1 MTWPL
6 AACVIATLA
15 LVGAMTWV
23 VLPYVRRKS
32 DHETRLAA
40 LEAANVEL
48 THNMAVVQQAFGG
61 GLPGMP
67 KVRAVS
73 R

>member
-1 MTWPL
+1 MTWEAVAAL
-6 AACVIATLA
+6 AVVLIA
-15 LVGAMTWV
+15 LVAGLHVT
-23 VLPYVRRKS
+23 LPYVRKRS

-48 THNMAVVQQAFGG
+48 RDSAARTTQALESMGAR
-61 GLPGMP
+61 GLPRLG
-67 KVRAVS
+67 VS